1 MRKVTLLGGFS
12 ALAAVVCLAAPSAFA
27 QTAEATSEEQAAN
40 VDDVVVTARRRAE
53 QVQDVPISMAV
64 MNAAALERKGVSGL
78 RDIDKDL
85 VNVSIGGATNRGG
98 NASSIAIRGISNPGA
113 FVNRDPGVGFY
124 IDDVYFG
131 RVDGNLMGFQD
142 PERIEVLRGPQG
154 TLFGKNSTGGAIRL
168 VSKTPQFGEYFGSVD
183 GTYGSYDRV
192 DFRAM
197 ANLPITDTL
206 AARISV
212 GLQGGGGFFEREI
225 DGEKV
230 GDNEFQGARV
240 QLRWQPNEKFDT
252 NFNLFAVNSASNG
265 GAVKL
270 TGVGT
275 NALRVRNYHAEK
287 NASDPRYT
295 ADYITDDFYS
305 TYGGDIERYTYGG
318 YIAALTSTYTFN
330 ENLQAKLI
338 LGYNDTEATYHEDR
352 DLSPAK
358 VYAQDTRSFF
368 DSHSAELQ
376 LLGTWNK
383 LEWVAGLFYFYENP
397 IEYLNVYDFVEP
409 NEPGAP
415 SNVLRVSNQ
424 ETKSYAAFTQG
435 TYHFSDALKLTAGV
449 RYTREEKSITST
461 SDDVRTGPRTVTSPF
476 YPAGAQAS
484 DVFEDVSPMVTLAY
498 HPSSN
503 AMVYGTVAKGF
514 RSGGINDVLTPELD
528 NNGVFGF
535 DPETL
540 MSYEIGLKS
549 DWFNRKVTFNLS
561 AFSSVY
567 EDIQVNVIHPVA
579 SKRYIGNIKEA
590 EIRGAELELGYRPL
604 PNLRFNAGVGLLE
617 AEYKDLGS
625 SGPSLAKS
633 AITLDTPFPRTPEL
647 SYTIGVQYEYALANE
662 GEVSFSGSYG
672 FKDEQY
678 STSQKS
684 NSVYQPDYGLAS
696 FRVQYNAPGDRWY
709 AAAFCNNC
717 FSEEYLTGGTNFSG
731 NSGHGSIRSEVG
743 RPQEF
748 GVSLGRKF

>member
-1 MRKVTLLGGFS
+1 MRKVTLLSGTS
-12 ALAAVVCLAAPSAFA
+12 VLAALVCMTATPSIA
-27 QTAEATSEEQAAN
+27 QEAGEPAVN

-64 MNAAALERKGVSGL
+64 LNAATLERKGVSGL

-168 VSKTPQFGEYFGSVD
+168 VSKTPSFSDYYGSAD
-183 GTYGSYDRV
+183 LTLGSYDRT

-197 ANLPITDTL
+197 ANLPISETL

-212 GLQGGGGFFEREI
+212 GLQGGGGFFKREI

-240 QLRWQPNEKFDT
+240 QLRWQPNERWDT
-252 NFNLFAVNSASNG
+252 NFNLFAVNTASNG

-270 TGVGT
+270 TGVGA

-287 NASDPRYT
+287 SDSDPRYT
-295 ADYITDDFYS
+295 SDYITDDFYS

-318 YIAALTSTYTFN
+318 YIAALNTTYTFN

-338 LGYNDTEATYHEDR
+338 LGYNDTEATFHEDR
-352 DLSPAK
+352 DLSPAP

-383 LEWVAGLFYFYENP
+383 LEWVGGLFYFYENP
-397 IEYLNVYDFVEP
+397 VEYLNVYDFVEP
-409 NEPGAP
+409 NEPGSP
-415 SNVLRVSNQ
+415 SNVLRISDQ
-424 ETKSYAAFTQG
+424 TTKSYAAFTQG
-435 TYHFSDALKLTAGV
+435 TYHFSDKLKVTAGV
-449 RYTREEKSITST
+449 RYTREEKDLVSS
-461 SDDVRTGPRTVTSPF
+461 SNDVRTGSRTVIEPF
-476 YPAGAQAS
+476 YPAFAKDSAT
-484 DVFEDVSPMVTLAY
+484 FEDVSPMLTLAY
-498 HPSSN
+498 HPAQN
-503 AMVYGTVAKGF
+503 AMVYATVAKGF
-514 RSGGINDVLTPELD
+514 RSGGINDVLTKELD

-540 MSYEIGLKS
+540 MSYEVGLKS
-549 DWFNRKVTFNLS
+549 DWFNRKLTFNLS

-590 EIRGAELELGYRPL
+590 EINGAELELAYRPL
-604 PNLRFNAGVGLLE
+604 SNLRFNLGVGLLN

-625 SGPSLAKS
+625 TGPSLAAS

-647 SYTIGVQYEYALANE
+647 SYTVGAQYEWKLANDA
-662 GEVSFSGSYG
+662 EVAFSGSYG
-672 FKDEQY
+672 FKSEQF

-684 NSVYQPDYGLAS
+684 NSVYLPEYGLAS
-696 FRVQYNAPGDRWY
+696 FRVQYNAAGDRWY

-717 FSEEYLTGGTNFSG
+717 FAEEYLTGGTNFSG